1 VNGLDVIG
9 PYFSGLQLAFCALTT
24 LTKKQKIILIGGTLR
39 MEEVEKI
46 WEERWFLKPEI
57 PVT

>member
-9 PYFSGLQLAFCALTT
+9 PYFSGLQLAFCAMTT
-24 LTKKQKIILIGGTLR
+24 LTKKHKIILIGGTLR

-46 WEERWFLKPEI
+46 WEER
-57 PVT
+57 